1 MPCRF
6 QWREMFL
13 SLLVEFRNQRETH
26 FYVLTVSIQ
35 FLRRK
40 KTEGQS
46 GPIYLRLDV
55 QLIFLI
61 LAVFTKPV
69 HEYSVQLLKE
79 NFWIKN

>member
-1 MPCRF
+1 
-6 QWREMFL
+6 MFL

-26 FYVLTVSIQ
+26 FYVLYPFNSYAG
-35 FLRRK
+35 RK

-61 LAVFTKPV
+61 LAVFTKRV
-69 HEYSVQLLKE
+69 HSVQLLKE